1 VFLANILNMANPIIA
16 QTEPITPERSLHT
29 AAAVMATH
37 NDVPDL
43 EQLDRELHDRQTIQI
58 GVNNDVGDVAVDE
71 QLSRLESD
79 DLICRHPT
87 VGATDP

>member
-1 VFLANILNMANPIIA
+1 MANILNMANPIIA

-37 NDVPDL
+37 NDMADL

-71 QLSRLESD
+71 QLSRLEPD